1 MKSAASKREEFIT
14 DAKGNRTG
22 VVLDLETY
30 EHLREAEEE
39 LADLR
44 AYDVLRDRAYSE
56 IAAGKCE
63 TLKSYRA
70 RRGQKAK

>member
-1 MKSAASKREEFIT
+1 MKSAAVKREQFIT

-39 LADLR
+39 LADIQ
-44 AYDVLRDRAYSE
+44 AYDVLRDRAHSE
-56 IAAGKCE
+56 ITAGKYE
-63 TLKSYRA
+63 TLKSYRT
-70 RRGQKAK
+70 RRGRKAK